1 MNKIILIIS
10 LIFGLCVNT
19 LFSQNLTKDFK
30 ISLPEHKIQKS
41 CYSSIDYIDSRID
54 TLKMG
59 IIQRGAFNRK
69 AKVISKVPLSIQLK
83 NVMHSLTDSS
93 ANNGELLFQLRQ
105 LTFAEITGAMS
116 EKGYCRF
123 KAELY
128 SKNNYQ
134 YQKLASID
142 TLILIKSM
150 DVTKALF
157 KSASKTITDFIA
169 NSLLKEPIDSNCY
182 SFKNIQEIDSIEKRE
197 IKVYNTDTYME
208 GLYYNYQSFSCQKPD
223 KQASIEVGKDGR
235 ISRVKI
241 SNTESKMIKIK
252 PKDIYAIVYN
262 GKPYVTTK
270 FGYFPLQKSK
280 GDFYFVGRTKVSA
293 NSGDIVAASM
303 FFGVIGS
310 LLASN
315 ANATFVMML
324 DHNNG
329 GFIHIREV
337 RNYL

>member
-1 MNKIILIIS
+1 MNKIILSAIIF
-10 LIFGLCVNT
+10 FGLGANT

-30 ISLPEHKIQKS
+30 ISLPECSIEKS
-41 CYSSIDYIDSRID
+41 RYSSLDFIDSRID

-59 IIQRGAFNRK
+59 IVQRGAFNRK
-69 AKVISKVPLSIQLK
+69 AKVIAEVPLSIQLK
-83 NVMHSLTDSS
+83 NVIESLTDST
-93 ANNGELLFQLRQ
+93 ANDGELVFQLRQ
-105 LTFAEITGAMS
+105 LTFAEVTGAMS
-116 EKGYCRF
+116 EKGYCYL

-128 SKNNYQ
+128 SKNNDQ

-142 TLILIKSM
+142 SLILIKSM

-169 NSLLKEPIDSNCY
+169 NNLLKESIDSDYYTFNDI
-182 SFKNIQEIDSIEKRE
+182 KEIDSLEKRK
-197 IKVYNTDTYME
+197 IKIYNTDTFTE
-208 GLYYNYQSFSCQKPD
+208 GLYYTYQSFCCQKPD
-223 KQASIEVGKDGR
+223 KQAKVEVEKNGK

-241 SNTESKMIKIK
+241 SNAENKMIKVK

-280 GDFYFVGRTKVSA
+280 GDFYFVGKTNVSA
-293 NSGDIVAASM
+293 NSGDVVAAGM

-315 ANATFVMML
+315 ANATFIMKL
-324 DHNNG
+324 DHTNG

-337 RNYL
+337 RDYL